1 MSVRTQRA
9 FNFTREPFA
18 KDFPIADLFLDEARS
33 RTLETLQGAIE
44 QRFSVLLTAEP
55 GVGKSCL
62 VRRLASQLHPG
73 RVKVQNLHNA
83 TLGRRDFYRQLCW
96 GLGLKPSATP
106 AALFR
111 AISQHIEELAAEN
124 RGHPVFVLD
133 EAHLLQDATVEILH
147 LLLNYQWDSRPLL
160 SLLLVGLPE
169 LKDRLRLHQHR
180 ALWTRLAERLHLG
193 PFGPEGTAAYV
204 RHRLAKAG
212 CEREVFASDALALL
226 HEASQGYTRD
236 LDRIAALCLEHA
248 AQTKERLV
256 DRTLVRDLLKAQ
268 AA

>member
-1 MSVRTQRA
+1 MTRIQRA
-9 FNFTREPFA
+9 FNLTRDPFA
-18 KDFPIADLFLDEARS
+18 KDVPVADLFLDEP
-33 RTLETLQGAIE
+33 RTLMLDGIQSAVEKRA
-44 QRFSVLLTAEP
+44 SVVLVAEP

-62 VRRLASQLHPG
+62 VRALAQRLHPG
-73 RVKVQNLHNA
+73 RFQVHYFHNA

-96 GLGLKPSATP
+96 GLGLTPSATA

-111 AISQHIEELAAEN
+111 AVSQHVQELAAEN

-133 EAHLLQDATVEILH
+133 EAHLLHDGTVEHLH
-147 LLLNYQWDSRPLL
+147 ILLNYEWDSRPLL
-160 SLLLVGLPE
+160 SLVLVGLPE

-180 ALWTRLAERLHLG
+180 ALWTRLAERRHLG
-193 PFGPEGTAAYV
+193 PFAPDGTAAYV

-212 CEREVFASDALALL
+212 CDKDVFAADALALL

-236 LDRIAALCLEHA
+236 VDRLASLCLERA
-248 AQTKERLV
+248 ALSKDRIV
-256 DRTLVRDLLKAQ
+256 DRTLLRDVLKTE